1 MFSFESIIFL
11 LSSAFSLALIYYKA
25 STTNLQQI
33 IIILLVILILSY
45 RFIFSKSKPALA
57 RWFRPILLLLTAA
70 MVQLI
75 VISTGGFFSP
85 FLIMLHL
92 FTLGTSFLLNLPASI
107 SFLGLSLIVL
117 TVNIWLNQ
125 TLLALSQEDPFS
137 IVLYFISFI
146 VIIPLA
152 QIINHSYHIKDALS
166 KILSENL
173 YLGQRREESIIK
185 GLNELILVTDK
196 NLKILSINHA
206 VEEVINLTSDEILG
220 HSLLEILPIKFKD
233 GSQATMQNLSISQI
247 LQDKTTRIISDF
259 YLDRPGKVPT
269 QITIQVR
276 PIADFTGKIN
286 QFVFVL
292 KERQLEGMYS
302 AIHKD
307 LDLAYRREQLVFGE
321 LQKALAQ
328 TRVNSLQLRAEIL
341 RKIAEDLLIAQ
352 EIEDHPIIEN
362 ISLSDVAEVCQKALK
377 DSQGFAKSLNVTAEF
392 KLALEETA
400 EVSLLSLK
408 GQKVPEAALSGVSD
422 FGVLIDPKWLEV
434 ILEKLLEI
442 AILLASEQKEG
453 RVEILPLR
461 QGDRNINVTVI
472 SFHANVPEKV
482 KEDLLTEY
490 FGNLATTTNLR
501 LGSGLEGFIAQTIA
515 KELKVPLSVKV
526 EQRPP
531 SLTFLLELSKDRTIK
546 NTV

>member
-196 NLKILSINHA
+196 NLKILSINQA

>member
-57 RWFRPILLLLTAA
+57 SWFRPILLLLTAA

-196 NLKILSINHA
+196 NLKILSINQA

-321 LQKALAQ
+321 LKKALAQ
-328 TRVNSLQLRAEIL
+328 TRANSLQLRAEIL

-362 ISLSDVAEVCQKALK
+362 ISLSDVAEVCHKALQ
-377 DSQGFAKSLNVTAEF
+377 DSQGFAKSLNWTAEF

-531 SLTFLLELSKDRTIK
+531 SLTFLLELSKDRTI
-546 NTV
+546 

>member
-196 NLKILSINHA
+196 NLKILSINQA

-453 RVEILPLR
+453 RVEILPSR